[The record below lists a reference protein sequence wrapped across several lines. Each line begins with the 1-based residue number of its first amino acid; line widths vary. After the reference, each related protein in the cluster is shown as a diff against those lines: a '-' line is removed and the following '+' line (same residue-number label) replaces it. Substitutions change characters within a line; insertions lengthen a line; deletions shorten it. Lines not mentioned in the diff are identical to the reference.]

1 MYFIQYNPLK
11 EKLRSRTL
19 SEREALPYIL
29 VYSALVALAGTLPM
43 TQEFNA
49 WDWASC
55 VLSLGTSIA
64 GVLYAYAKNGKNTGF
79 DFIQKFIV
87 LGWVTTCRCLLAF
100 IPLAV
105 VVYGTASFMNQT
117 SEETGGLDVVL
128 IFFFELLIYQRIGR
142 HIGDTTAP

>member
-43 TQEFNA
+43 TQEFNT

-55 VLSLGTSIA
+55 VLSLGTTIA
-64 GVLYAYAKNGKNTGF
+64 GVLYAYAKNGKNAGF

-87 LGWVTTCRCLLAF
+87 LGWVVSFRCLLVF

-105 VVYGTASFMNQT
+105 ILYGAAYFWDQAT
-117 SEETGGLDVVL
+117 EETGWLDVAFV
-128 IFFFELLIYQRIGR
+128 FCFELVVYQRIGK
-142 HIGDTTAP
+142 HIGDTTA